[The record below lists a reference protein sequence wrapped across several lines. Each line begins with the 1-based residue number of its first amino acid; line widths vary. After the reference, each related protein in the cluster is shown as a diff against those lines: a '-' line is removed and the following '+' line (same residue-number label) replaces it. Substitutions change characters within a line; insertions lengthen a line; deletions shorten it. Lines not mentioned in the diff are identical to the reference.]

1 LQKSAQ
7 GHEKK
12 GNRGLGSD
20 DLVSEGSAHP
30 PSIMHDYQ
38 RKRLAEFAIH
48 KCFILNDMFLAVW
61 EEQEPKD

>member
-1 LQKSAQ
+1 MKR
-7 GHEKK
+7 K
-12 GNRGLGSD
+12 GIGDRESLTEFPKVRTPST
-20 DLVSEGSAHP
+20 P